1 MSLTVNEIESHLK
14 KIGDSLQRQNASHS
28 QLQNS
33 ISNLQQQI
41 LAYKNQA
48 ESELKQFDGDL
59 KKVTDQLRLLA
70 EDLTPRFKDIEDI
83 PGIRTPKW
91 YEVVV
96 PFEVGDSSEKM
107 KSIEI
112 NPEGPFIMTQITP
125 VWQISND
132 NDSTYF
138 ANTISGVV
146 TTVTPPVN
154 RIIPATAFPMIVNN
168 LGYTN
173 TTSVGYNT
181 PSLTQLCSTLSGGA
195 GNPSSGPLRDIPELE
210 LQIEIAGSGRY
221 WTTGSIPS
229 AAFYGY
235 GGQPLYLATQGWVE
249 RTDRIIIHAT
259 PLVPIPHN
267 GFLRFV
273 MHGYQILGHISI
285 SEALGY

>member
-1 MSLTVNEIESHLK
+1 MSLSINELESHLK

-33 ISNLQQQI
+33 VSNLQQQI

-48 ESELKQFDGDL
+48 ESEIKQFDTDL
-59 KKVTDQLRLLA
+59 KKITEQLRLLA

-91 YEVVV
+91 YEVVI
-96 PFEVGDSSEKM
+96 PFSVGDDSEKM
-107 KSIEI
+107 KSVEI
-112 NPEGPFIMTQITP
+112 NPEGPFIMTQISP

-132 NDSTYF
+132 NDVDYF
-138 ANTISGVV
+138 ANTLVGTLTYASV
-146 TTVTPPVN
+146 PAN
-154 RIIPATAFPMIVNN
+154 RILPCTAFPMLVNN

-173 TTSVGYNT
+173 TTSLGYNT
-181 PSLTQLCSTLSGGA
+181 PSLAQLCSTLSGGA
-195 GNPSSGPLRDIPELE
+195 GNPSSGPLRDIPEIE

-221 WTTGSIPS
+221 WTTGSVPS
-229 AAFYGY
+229 AAFYTY

-249 RTDRIIIHAT
+249 RTDRIIVHAT

-267 GFLRFV
+267 GYVRFL